1 MHTHRWAGP
10 LDTMKRKRASTVTK
24 QRTRVFFFFSHALHQ
39 WLIFRLLSTANGGQL
54 TGCPSTERESI
65 SYDSY
70 VLLRVAVRPIHS
82 QPYRREYKRPITNPL
97 EVFSS
102 LFPPFIRLL
111 FATGKKSRRH
121 STGARTDTHTRTN
134 SQGLYVLDSAQ
145 WRLSHHLVAM
155 EKNLDDADDGLT
167 RHTDTKEEEE
177 EKHKKC
183 RQERQTDDYICLC
196 GREKS
201 R

>member
-1 MHTHRWAGP
+1 MKERKKRQVYRGDVGCAMHTHRWAGP

-121 STGARTDTHTRTN
+121 STGARTHADKFPGVIRTG
-134 SQGLYVLDSAQ
+134 QC
-145 WRLSHHLVAM
+145 AM
-155 EKNLDDADDGLT
+155 KAKPSPCRDG
-167 RHTDTKEEEE
+167 KEFG
-177 EKHKKC
+177 
-183 RQERQTDDYICLC
+183 RC
-196 GREKS
+196 GRRSDPSHRHQRRRRRKA
-201 R
+201 